1 MEQRGHI
8 TARIDELRKK
18 ALTMASLANQAFLNA
33 AKAFLKNDW
42 ELAEQVIQGDE
53 AVNSLECALDKYS
66 LELLALTQPMA
77 RDLRLIVGTMRISIQ
92 LERIGDEA
100 VNLAQRTVFLSTR
113 SPLPVDPLMHAL
125 AEMCRKMLA
134 GVITAYADSDTAL
147 AAAICRQDH
156 EVDDLYYKALR
167 RLIGDMVEETRIVER
182 AVHHIMAAKHFER
195 IADLCTNIAEA
206 VIFIVKAEDIKHRCN
221 D

>member
-18 ALTMASLANQAFLNA
+18 TLTMAGLANQAFLNA
-33 AKAFLKNDW
+33 AKAFLKCDW

-53 AVNSLECALDKYS
+53 VINTMECDLDKHS

-100 VNLAQRTVFLSTR
+100 VNLAQRAVFLSTR
-113 SPLPVDPLMHAL
+113 PPLVVDPHMHTL
-125 AEMCRKMLA
+125 GELCRKMLS
-134 GVITAYADSDTAL
+134 GVITAYADSDTSL
-147 AAAICRQDH
+147 AASICRQDH
-156 EVDDLYYKALR
+156 EVDELYYKVLT
-167 RLIGDMVEETRIVER
+167 RLIGDMVDESRIVER

-195 IADLCTNIAEA
+195 IADLCTNIAES
-206 VIFIVKAEDIKHRCN
+206 VIFIVKAEDIKHKCKG
-221 D
+221 